1 MSQVGFV
8 FDIRPKT
15 EHTQTK
21 QNEKKKRQITFFHS
35 LFIFLNIVKFRFGC
49 FVRLLAAV
57 CFVFFFFRNN
67 FGANFHSANVEHQR
81 PNTFGTS
88 HFRMHRKPKEL
99 SSRIM
104 QITAQLIKMYSVQ
117 NCAVLCCVCASFSHS
132 IHVICVAARK
142 FVKWTNTRLH
152 TPI

>member
-21 QNEKKKRQITFFHS
+21 QNEKKKTTNHFLS
-35 LFIFLNIVKFRFGC
+35 LSFYIFKHRKIS
-49 FVRLLAAV
+49 VRLLRSAV
-57 CFVFFFFRNN
+57 SCCLFCVFFFRNN